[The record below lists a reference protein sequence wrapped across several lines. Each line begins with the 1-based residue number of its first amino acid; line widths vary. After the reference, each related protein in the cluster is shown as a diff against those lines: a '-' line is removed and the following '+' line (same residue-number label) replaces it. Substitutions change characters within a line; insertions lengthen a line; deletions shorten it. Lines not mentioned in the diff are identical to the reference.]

1 MSQHDKPTIQEDE
14 INLYDYWKTIAKR
27 KRLIIGLFLASIIL
41 AGTISFI
48 MAKIYRG
55 EAVLKL
61 PTKELPAKELI
72 TAKELTAI
80 IGEID
85 KEKIRSILPKTHHL
99 AANIKLNEIRGSTD
113 KMQVFIDSKN
123 PGSIPDVLSELIV
136 YLNNNPLIK
145 RHVEQEKERL
155 LKQRDELSKTIK
167 SSKELLK
174 AYQSLLLRGDL
185 IPVGF
190 NPIELNV
197 RVSNLKIEKITVE
210 QAINNLKGVEIIG
223 QHISKEPV
231 SPRVKMNIALA
242 GVISLFA
249 GIFLAFFMEFIQ
261 KARGQ
266 QLKDD

>member
-1 MSQHDKPTIQEDE
+1 MDSQDKRQSTHEDE

-27 KRLIIGLFLASIIL
+27 KRLIIGLFLTSIII
-41 AGTISFI
+41 AGTISLI
-48 MAKIYRG
+48 MPKIYRG
-55 EAVLKL
+55 EAILK
-61 PTKELPAKELI
+61 LPAKEL

-80 IGEID
+80 IGKID
-85 KEKIRSILPKTHHL
+85 EEKIRNILPKTHHL
-99 AANIKLNEIRGSTD
+99 ATNIKLNELRGSDD

-123 PGSIPDVLSELIV
+123 PGSIPDILLELVV

-155 LKQRDELSKTIK
+155 LKQSEELSKTIE

-174 AYQSLLLRGDL
+174 IYESLLLRGKL
-185 IPVGF
+185 IPLGF
-190 NPIELNV
+190 NPIDLNTSISDL
-197 RVSNLKIEKITVE
+197 RIEKLIVE
-210 QAINNLKGVEIIG
+210 QAINNLKGVEVIG

-231 SPRVKMNIALA
+231 KPRVKMNIALA

>member
-14 INLYDYWKTIAKR
+14 INLYDYLKTIAKR
-27 KRLIIGLFLASIIL
+27 KRLIIGLFLASIII
-41 AGTISFI
+41 AGIISFI
-48 MAKIYRG
+48 MPKIYRG

-61 PTKELPAKELI
+61 PAKELI
-72 TAKELTAI
+72 TAKELMAI
-80 IGEID
+80 IGKID
-85 KEKIRSILPKTHHL
+85 KEKIRSILPKTYHL
-99 AANIKLNEIRGSTD
+99 ATNIKLNELRGSAD
-113 KMQVFIDSKN
+113 KIQVFIDSKN
-123 PGSIPDVLSELIV
+123 PGSIPDVLLELVV

-155 LKQRDELSKTIK
+155 LKQRDELSKTIE

-190 NPIELNV
+190 NPIDLNT
-197 RVSNLKIEKITVE
+197 RVSDLKIQKLTVE
-210 QAINNLKGVEIIG
+210 QAIINNLKGVEIIG

-231 SPRVKMNIALA
+231 SPRVKLNIALA

-261 KARGQ
+261 KVRGQ

>member
-1 MSQHDKPTIQEDE
+1 MSQHDKPTIHEDE

-27 KRLIIGLFLASIIL
+27 KKLIIGLFLASIII
-41 AGTISFI
+41 AGTISLI
-48 MAKIYRG
+48 MSKIYRG
-55 EAVLKL
+55 EAILK
-61 PTKELPAKELI
+61 LPAKEL
-72 TAKELTAI
+72 TAKELMAI
-80 IGEID
+80 TGEID
-85 KEKIRSILPKTHHL
+85 EEKIPKTYHL
-99 AANIKLNEIRGSTD
+99 AANIKLNELRGSDD
-113 KMQVFIDSKN
+113 KIQVFIDSKN
-123 PGSIPDVLSELIV
+123 PGSIPDILSELVV

-155 LKQRDELSKTIK
+155 LKQRDELSKTIE

-197 RVSNLKIEKITVE
+197 RVSNLRIEKITVE
-210 QAINNLKGVEIIG
+210 QAINNLKGVEVIG
-223 QHISKEPV
+223 QHTSKEPV
-231 SPRVKMNIALA
+231 SPRVKLNIALA

-249 GIFLAFFMEFIQ
+249 GVFLAFFMEFIQ